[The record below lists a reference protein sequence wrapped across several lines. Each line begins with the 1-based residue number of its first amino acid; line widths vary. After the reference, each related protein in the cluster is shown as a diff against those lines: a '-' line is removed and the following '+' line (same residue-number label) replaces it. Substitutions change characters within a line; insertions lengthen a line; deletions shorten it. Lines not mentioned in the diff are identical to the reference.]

1 MRHITGTVILH
12 ITSFG
17 FRDCKGRDSCKIK
30 LEEFPSRVVCGFIG
44 ALNGEFTRVQ
54 CHVATER
61 SVTHGSNVEGV
72 WK

>member
-12 ITSFG
+12 ITFFG

-30 LEEFPSRVVCGFIG
+30 LKEFPWRVVFGFIG
-44 ALNGEFTRVQ
+44 ALNGEFSRVQ

-61 SVTHGSNVEGV
+61 SVTNGNRAEGV
-72 WK
+72 QK